1 MVGSFLGA
9 RNASSV
15 FIVKERVCSGNL
27 ISNTFSFKVFLP
39 LIMASLALS
48 FAPEKPDQFAS
59 ICQRH
64 NSEIA
69 CQVW

>member
-1 MVGSFLGA
+1 MVGSFLGS
-9 RNASSV
+9 RNSSSL
-15 FIVKERVCSGNL
+15 FILKERVSSRNL
-27 ISNTFSFKVFLP
+27 ISNTFSFKFLLP
-39 LIMASLALS
+39 LVITSLACS